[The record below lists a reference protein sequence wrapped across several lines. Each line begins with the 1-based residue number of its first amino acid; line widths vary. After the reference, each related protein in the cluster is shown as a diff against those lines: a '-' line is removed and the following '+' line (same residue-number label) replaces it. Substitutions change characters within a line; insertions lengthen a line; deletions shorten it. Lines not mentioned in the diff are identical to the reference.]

1 MAEEHDE
8 VLFEELKDEGPTD
21 ELVPV
26 RVVLRRSWLAEAL
39 KRKNCSAIEK
49 ECLVAAEML
58 AAGTE

>member
-8 VLFEELKDEGPTD
+8 VLFEELKDEEPTD

-26 RVVLRRSWLAEAL
+26 RVVLRRSWLTEAL
-39 KRKNCSAIEK
+39 KRKNRSAIEK